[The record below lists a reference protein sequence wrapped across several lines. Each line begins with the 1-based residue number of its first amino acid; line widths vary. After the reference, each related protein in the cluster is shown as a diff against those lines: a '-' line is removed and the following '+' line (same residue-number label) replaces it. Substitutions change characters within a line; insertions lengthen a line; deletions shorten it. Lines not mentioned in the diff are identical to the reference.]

1 MTTTNL
7 LYVRALDCA
16 VSKHNVRTQSD
27 EAADAEL
34 EANIGETG
42 IILQNLIGVPV
53 PRKKGCYEI
62 VGGGRRLEC
71 VHRAIASGKLNEDF
85 MVPVLVVKNTCSA
98 IEMSFAENY
107 YNLPMNPADE
117 CRAFQGMI
125 EGEKKAPADLAKRF
139 GKTER
144 FVLGRLRLANL
155 AQPIFEA
162 LRAGEIT
169 LDVAKAYAAT
179 ADTDRQAKVFGE
191 LEGHYYQSNLNE
203 IRRQLAT
210 GSFKGADPKAI
221 LVGRDAYL
229 AAGGRVET
237 DLFSDQA
244 SETWCDGDL
253 VERLAAEAMAKA
265 AVALREREGFAEVR
279 AITATSVPYSQTCSL
294 TRIEPVSM
302 PLDPEAQGRHDA
314 ITSRLEAIEAEAQ
327 GAEYYTD
334 EQSDEIEALNEE
346 IETLLGAS
354 VDLTEEQKAGA
365 VAYLIIGSD
374 GCPQLHHEYFAM
386 HCGDDDAGDGDSDG
400 GGAGDG
406 TADDDDLGTAEDGPA
421 IPDTNDTADE
431 TYSQRLLDELA
442 SMKTELLAVHVA
454 NDPRFALDLAIFIMA
469 DRASLAG
476 WTWIPSELSAAAAG
490 PRTHGFESETK
501 AAADWAELTVGL
513 DRSWQAHETLPER
526 YDAFCG
532 LKENARMAWLGWAVA
547 RTLHAVPHG
556 QKGASFL
563 DHLGAKL
570 AIDVASWWRPTARNF
585 FDRLTR
591 PRILDLFEAIGG
603 TELRSRHMGARK
615 FDLAVSAE
623 RLFAGDAVTE
633 VDMKERLLSWVPRP
647 MAFTD
652 DVPPRNAADRGPEG
666 GDPAGCAEDPDMSAA
681 A

>member
-53 PRKKGCYEI
+53 PRKKGSYEVI
-62 VGGGRRLEC
+62 GGGRRLEC
-71 VHRAIASGKLNEDF
+71 VHRAIASGKLGDDF
-85 MVPVLVVKNTCSA
+85 MVPVLVVKNTRSA

-125 EGEKKAPADLAKRF
+125 EREKRTPADLAKRF

-169 LDVAKAYAAT
+169 LEVAKAYAAT

-221 LVGRDAYL
+221 LVGREAYL

-244 SETWCDGDL
+244 TETWCDGDL
-253 VERLAAEAMAKA
+253 VERLAGEAMVSA
-265 AVALREREGFAEVR
+265 AAALREREGFAEVR
-279 AITATSVPYSQTCSL
+279 AITATSIPYSQTCSL
-294 TRIEPVSM
+294 ARVEPASM
-302 PLDPEAQGRHDA
+302 PLDTEAQARHDE
-314 ITSRLEAIEAEAQ
+314 ITARLEAIETEAQ

-334 EQSDEIEALNEE
+334 EQSDEIDALNEE
-346 IETLLGAS
+346 IETLLEAS
-354 VDLTEEQKAGA
+354 LDLTQEQKAGA
-365 VAYLIIGSD
+365 VAYLIVGSD

-386 HCGDDDAGDGDSDG
+386 QIEDDDDDDDDGDGD
-400 GGAGDG
+400 GDG
-406 TADDDDLGTAEDGPA
+406 IEDDDLGAGEDGPA
-421 IPDTNDTADE
+421 SPGANDTPDE
-431 TYSQRLLDELA
+431 NYSQRLLDELA

-469 DRASLAG
+469 DRASLTG
-476 WTWIPSELSAAAAG
+476 WTGMPSELSAAAAG
-490 PRTHGFESETK
+490 PRLHGFESETK
-501 AAADWAELTVGL
+501 AATDWAVLTEGL
-513 DRSWQAHETLPER
+513 DRSWQTHKTLHER

-532 LKENARMAWLGWAVA
+532 LNEDARMAWLGWAVA
-547 RTLHAVPHG
+547 RTLHSVPHG

-563 DHLGAKL
+563 DHLGGKL

-585 FDRLTR
+585 FDRLTK

-647 MAFTD
+647 MAFAD
-652 DVPPRNAADRGPEG
+652 DVPLLNEADRGLEG
-666 GDPAGCAEDPDMSAA
+666 DDPANCAEGADLSAA